1 MNRRLVIVAL
11 LACLAFSMAV
21 IFPPFAE
28 AMCISPKML
37 LSVSTGER
45 GTNLTVTGQYFWDR
59 CNDERT
65 PGQPPPPAPKGAKNI
80 KIFLRQGKE
89 SILLATVDADAS
101 LRFSVA
107 VTIPANAVAGG
118 AVFVAEAPEAYPVF
132 LSDKEW
138 PPTSFEVIESG
149 QR

>member
-1 MNRRLVIVAL
+1 
-11 LACLAFSMAV
+11 
-21 IFPPFAE
+21 
-28 AMCISPKML
+28 ML
-37 LSVSTGER
+37 LSVSSGER
-45 GTNLTVTGQYFWDR
+45 GTSLTVTGQNFWDR
-59 CNDERT
+59 CNDVRT

-107 VTIPANAVAGG
+107 VTIPANAVVGG
-118 AVFVAEAPEAYPVF
+118 AAVVAEAPEAYPVF